1 MSTRI
6 LQDATRILA
15 QANPLVD
22 EPTPVD
28 RALAEAT
35 HIGFLVKDVQ
45 LGLMIRAMTGDG
57 RPLAAADKK
66 LRSVLTVVN
75 THSMAPVFVGHRTER
90 IPDAPVMPKARPTKA
105 SRKAQKEVNSKI
117 AAQKKDGLDR
127 RLEELRA
134 EAAQQ
139 TLPPEPREL
148 NKQHL
153 WEDGIIDDCDV

>member
-22 EPTPVD
+22 EPTPID

-117 AAQKKDGLDR
+117 AARVGVKATKADADS
-127 RLEELRA
+127 
-134 EAAQQ
+134 
-139 TLPPEPREL
+139 TMPPREL